1 MEWDSKHLK
10 GSKAFVQGQVNLFC
24 SKCWQYFY
32 WKLAFE
38 KHWRRDELKLEPW
51 NICWSEEVSA
61 LQRILTIYQTRI
73 QNQSILV
80 AAAVIKNPL
89 TESSTTTSPSLIQR
103 SKKQEQLAII
113 TFFVVCLTINISTL
127 VLKVDTQI
135 DSYLV
140 NVISKLWYLSTVD
153 HPGYTN

>member
-1 MEWDSKHLK
+1 M
-10 GSKAFVQGQVNLFC
+10 
-24 SKCWQYFY
+24 
-32 WKLAFE
+32 
-38 KHWRRDELKLEPW
+38 
-51 NICWSEEVSA
+51 
-61 LQRILTIYQTRI
+61 QRILTIYQTRI

-80 AAAVIKNPL
+80 AAAVIKNPY

-113 TFFVVCLTINISTL
+113 TFFVVCFTINISTL

-140 NVISKLWYLSTVD
+140 NVISKL
-153 HPGYTN
+153 